1 MSIAIFHSPTSV
13 LHNHRATAA
22 RFSATDFSRRTK
34 RLLALKAKDKLTL
47 QEVQEQ
53 PSQEPE
59 QEQEEQLLR
68 ARGQHLLDKPAKESS
83 NIEVDSCGRT
93 REPF

>member
-1 MSIAIFHSPTSV
+1 MSIPILHLSTSV

-22 RFSATDFSRRTK
+22 RFSATHFSRRTK
-34 RLLALKAKDKLTL
+34 MLLALKAEDELTV

-83 NIEVDSCGRT
+83 NIEVVSCGRT